1 MINKIEIENIDLD
14 NFSEF
19 GHVINKEL
27 TSEKIS
33 INQGTTIRHH
43 NISDLELN
51 NEGGVPA
58 ISIFSGSPRNL
69 PIEIKIMEKHPI
81 ASQSF
86 LPIQNI
92 DWLIVVSKDKNNMP
106 DLDTIRCFHIKGDV
120 GITYNRNV
128 WHHPL
133 LVREKQDFWIVDRIN
148 KNENSSVNLIEYHFT
163 ENEVRHLIW
172 DMGYGFDLKVAKITG
187 VLAFFGSFVLTI
199 LFYLIGKNIF

>member
-27 TSEKIS
+27 TSEEIP

-106 DLDTIRCFHIKGDV
+106 DLDTIRCFDVKGDV

-133 LVREKQDFWIVDRIN
+133 LVRKKQDFWIVDRIK
-148 KNENSSVNLIEYHFT
+148 KNENSSVNLIEYHFK
-163 ENEVRHLIW
+163 ENEVRHLI
-172 DMGYGFDLKVAKITG
+172 F
-187 VLAFFGSFVLTI
+187 
-199 LFYLIGKNIF
+199 

>member
-1 MINKIEIENIDLD
+1 M
-14 NFSEF
+14 
-19 GHVINKEL
+19 
-27 TSEKIS
+27 
-33 INQGTTIRHH
+33 
-43 NISDLELN
+43 N
-51 NEGGVPA
+51 NEAGVTA

-69 PIEIKIMEKHPI
+69 PIEIKIMEKYPI

-133 LVREKQDFWIVDRIN
+133 LVRKKQDFWIVDRIK
-148 KNENSSVNLIEYHFT
+148 KNENSSVNLIEYHFK
-163 ENEVRHLIW
+163 ENEVRHLI
-172 DMGYGFDLKVAKITG
+172 F
-187 VLAFFGSFVLTI
+187 
-199 LFYLIGKNIF
+199 